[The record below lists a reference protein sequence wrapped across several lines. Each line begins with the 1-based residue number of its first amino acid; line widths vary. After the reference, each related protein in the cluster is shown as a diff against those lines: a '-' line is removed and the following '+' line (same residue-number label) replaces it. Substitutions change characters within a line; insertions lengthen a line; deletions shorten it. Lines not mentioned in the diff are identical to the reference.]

1 MSEEYKYKFDSFE
14 DYMVRFRQDEYPKG
28 YAKLRD
34 GIEFETDFTKNN
46 TGYEVYRM
54 GEDATKEQYDN
65 F

>member
-1 MSEEYKYKFDSFE
+1 MEYIYKYDDFE
-14 DYMVRFRQDEYPKG
+14 DYMVRFRKEEYPLG

-34 GIEFETDFTKNN
+34 SIEFETDFTKNN

-54 GEDATKEQYDN
+54 GKIVTKEEYDA